1 MKIIPAID
9 LMNGEVVR
17 LFQGD
22 PKQKTVYSDNP
33 VQIAKKW
40 EDAGADMLH
49 LVDLDATL
57 GLGENYDTVKKIC
70 ENVSIPVQ
78 VAGGLR
84 DIKKISAVLNFAQR
98 AVIGTIAMQL
108 KESDQEQIL
117 SNLVSQ
123 FGWER
128 LVVSLDHI
136 DGEIVTHGWQ
146 RNTGIKLLE
155 ATKEFLRYGFSEFL
169 NTNVSK
175 DGTLQGPD
183 IESLKNICEISGVN
197 VIASGGISKI
207 EDVQKVKEY
216 NPYGVILGKAL
227 YEDLISIE
235 EAKTIWL

>member
-123 FGWER
+123 FGRER
-128 LVVSLDHI
+128 LVVSIDHV

-235 EAKTIWL
+235 EAKTL

>member
-17 LFQGD
+17 LVKGN
-22 PKQKTVYSDNP
+22 PEQKTVYSDNP

-123 FGWER
+123 FGRER
-128 LVVSLDHI
+128 LVVSIDHV

-183 IESLKNICEISGVN
+183 IASLKNICEISGVN

-235 EAKTIWL
+235 EAKTL

>member
-123 FGWER
+123 FGRER
-128 LVVSLDHI
+128 LVVSIDHV

-146 RNTGIKLLE
+146 RNTGIKLLD
-155 ATKEFLRYGFSEFL
+155 ATKEFVQYDFSEFL

-175 DGTLQGPD
+175 DGTLEGPD
-183 IESLKNICEISGVN
+183 IASLENICQIGGVN

-207 EDVQKVKEY
+207 TDVQKVKEY

-227 YEDLISIE
+227 YEGLVSIE
-235 EAKTIWL
+235 EAKTI